1 MKPAYNRH
9 RNRPTADY
17 GEKYRMK
24 LNGRH
29 NAFLYSQILTLLA
42 SNSPG
47 KDERISNSVMLAKF
61 GETIE
66 RLAKL
71 TPGELT
77 AIADQLSGMVEIH
90 IDMPALTELLLSK
103 HNDNNKR
110 DRHLNQC
117 VWLIEHGASNTL
129 ILGLCATLVSA
140 DIKRVRIELGKP
152 VPMGRSKTL
161 ELEQQLSVH
170 ESWKEICKGVT
181 DTFRR
186 YQLIQQAYPD
196 YTVGQLHTAVM
207 ECTR

>member
-77 AIADQLSGMVEIH
+77 AIADQLSGMVEVH
-90 IDMPALTELLLSK
+90 IDMPALTE
-103 HNDNNKR
+103 
-110 DRHLNQC
+110 
-117 VWLIEHGASNTL
+117 
-129 ILGLCATLVSA
+129 
-140 DIKRVRIELGKP
+140 
-152 VPMGRSKTL
+152 
-161 ELEQQLSVH
+161 
-170 ESWKEICKGVT
+170 
-181 DTFRR
+181 
-186 YQLIQQAYPD
+186 
-196 YTVGQLHTAVM
+196 
-207 ECTR
+207 